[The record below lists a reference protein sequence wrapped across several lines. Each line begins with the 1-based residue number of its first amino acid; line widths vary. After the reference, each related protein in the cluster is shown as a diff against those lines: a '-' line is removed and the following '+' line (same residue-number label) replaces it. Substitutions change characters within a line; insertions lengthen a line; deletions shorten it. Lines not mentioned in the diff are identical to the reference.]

1 MICVEDD
8 EQLFQVN
15 LCLLSHGISLE
26 LTRVIS
32 ELVQSQQ
39 TINITS
45 YIIIMSTRLPLATS
59 GVENVHVHQSGKG
72 DATTKLKEKPAGE
85 GGSRLER
92 EVNLTLLLRFL
103 TSADSQRSR
112 LLKPE

>member
-1 MICVEDD
+1 MVHVEDD

-15 LCLLSHGISLE
+15 LYLLSHGVYIQ

-32 ELVQSQQ
+32 EVVQSQQ

-59 GVENVHVHQSGKG
+59 AVENVHVHQLGKG
-72 DATTKLKEKPAGE
+72 DATTKSKEKSAGE

-92 EVNLTLLLRFL
+92 EVILTTAILLRPL
-103 TSADSQRSR
+103 TVIDPGSE
-112 LLKPE
+112 K